1 MMVEISAGFVLG
13 ILGSFHCLGMC
24 GPIAIA
30 IPHRST
36 TKLSV
41 AAESLVYNFGRV
53 VTYTLMG
60 LLLGMFGA
68 PLRLAGF
75 QEYVS
80 IATGVVMLLILIIP
94 RKYYQGINDYRIL
107 NRLVSKL
114 KNKFQQF
121 FKSKSILSL
130 FTLGLLNGLLPCG
143 LVYIALAGSFASGGV
158 VESGLYM
165 AAFGFGTV
173 PMMAALYFSKNL
185 LSINFRTKLTKS
197 IPYGVAVVAI
207 LMILRGM
214 SLGIPLIS
222 PQLPDKVLS
231 EAPACCH

>member
-1 MMVEISAGFVLG
+1 MMEIGAGFVIG

-36 TKLSV
+36 TKAGI
-41 AAESLVYNFGRV
+41 AAESLIYNFGRV
-53 VTYTLMG
+53 VTYTLLG
-60 LLLGMFGA
+60 ILLGIFGA

-80 IATGVVMLLILIIP
+80 IATGVIMLLIIIIP
-94 RKYYQGINDYRIL
+94 RKYYQGINDHRI
-107 NRLVSKL
+107 VSKFVGKL
-114 KNKFQQF
+114 KSKFQEF
-121 FKSKSILSL
+121 FKAKSILSL
-130 FTLGLLNGLLPCG
+130 FALGFLNGLLPCG
-143 LVYIALAGSFASGGV
+143 LVYIALAGSFAAGGV
-158 VESGLYM
+158 SESGLYM

-173 PMMAALYFSKNL
+173 PMMATLYFSKNL
-185 LSINFRTKLTKS
+185 LTINLRKKLNAA

-207 LMILRGM
+207 MMILRGM
-214 SLGIPLIS
+214 SLGIPYIS

-231 EAPACCH
+231 EVPSCCH

>member
-36 TKLSV
+36 TKLGV